1 MELLKTIDYTDC
13 FDGKINA
20 SPAPDLKEIVYQ
32 FMSNW
37 PAWAKALFV
46 IRNLMVWPFGLI
58 DKGESVFKTPEP
70 DIQWTSDGHVG
81 FFRIAEL
88 SENELVLYAG
98 AKHLDACLIFTKEIT
113 GNITR
118 IAVKTDVSYNNTLG
132 WWYFNLI
139 KPFHIFIIITQI
151 KRTIKS
157 LTK

>member
-13 FDGKINA
+13 FEGKVNV

-46 IRNLMVWPFGLI
+46 IRNMMVWPFGLI
-58 DKGESVFKTPEP
+58 ENGENIFTMPEP
-70 DIQWTSDGHVG
+70 DIKWTPDGHVG
-81 FFRIAEL
+81 FFSIAEL
-88 SENELVLYAG
+88 SENELVLYAS
-98 AKHLDACLIFTKEIT
+98 AKHLDACLIFTRDIT
-113 GNITR
+113 GSTTK
-118 IAVKTDVSYNNTLG
+118 IAVKTDVLYNNTMG

-139 KPFHIFIIITQI
+139 KPFHVLIVITQI

-157 LTK
+157 LQK